1 MTIDSVTLL
10 GRPITRDQ
18 VLAALREFDSA
29 YRDTN
34 EYDGWLDK
42 RTYKYALGHA
52 GRLYPCKYILSVAS
66 GFGLDKFGGGQ
77 QTNSKLRRLGF
88 EVIDKPSQ

>member
-1 MTIDSVTLL
+1 MDSVTLL

-18 VLAALREFDSA
+18 VLAALRHFDSA

-34 EYDGWLDK
+34 DYDRWLDK
-42 RTYKYALGHA
+42 RTYKYALPHA

-66 GFGLDKFGGGQ
+66 GFDLTEFGGGR
-77 QTNSKLRRLGF
+77 QTNSKFEGLGF
-88 EVIDKPSQ
+88 EVIDKP

>member
-1 MTIDSVTLL
+1 MDSVTLL

-18 VLAALREFDSA
+18 VLAALRDFDSA

-34 EYDGWLDK
+34 DYDRWLDK
-42 RTYKYALGHA
+42 RTYEYALRHA

-66 GFGLDKFGGGQ
+66 GFDLTKFGGGQ
-77 QTNSKLRRLGF
+77 QTNSKFQRLGF
-88 EVIDKPSQ
+88 EVIDKP